1 MSQGQLRQEFPA
13 SGPEFSYEVTGGE
26 DSLRVTLGEETLEL
40 SVTTLNTVGGSGEG
54 WCRTADGRSHP
65 FMYTWVGS
73 QLQLWLEGYLFAF
86 ERVESRRR
94 GSGAAADRG
103 REVLAPMP
111 GTVLQVMVQ
120 AGDRVERDQPV
131 LVLESMKME
140 LIISAPREGIIK
152 DLPVAEGSRVE
163 KGMRLLELEEEAPEA
178 PSQSSLGPDD
188 PQ

>member
-13 SGPEFSYEVTGGE
+13 SGPAFSYEVTGTE
-26 DSLRVTLGEETLEL
+26 DSVRVTLGEETLEL
-40 SVTTLNTVGGSGEG
+40 NVTTLESGSGEG

-65 FMYTWVGS
+65 FMYVWVGS

-94 GSGAAADRG
+94 GSGAAANRG

-140 LIISAPREGIIK
+140 LIISAPREGIVK

-163 KGMRLLELEEEAPEA
+163 KGMRLLELEEEDSENSTQ
-178 PSQSSLGPDD
+178 PSLEPDD
-188 PQ
+188 P